1 MYVPILYG
9 YTSYIFVRIF
19 DLYIDI
25 IFTNVTKEE
34 TLGKILL
41 TVFVISHLIPKFIYI
56 NHRSWYKVFNIK

>member
-9 YTSYIFVRIF
+9 STSYIFVRIF

-41 TVFVISHLIPKFIYI
+41 IVFVISP
-56 NHRSWYKVFNIK
+56 